1 MTIAKRMQ
9 KLSPSV
15 TMAIT
20 ALARE
25 LKEQGRDILSFS
37 AGEPDFDTPEVIKNA
52 AIAAINNG
60 HTKYTAV
67 EGIKQTKQAIINKL
81 KRDHG
86 INYELEDIII
96 SNGAKHSLFNLFQA
110 IIEEGD
116 EVIIPAPY
124 WVTYPEQVKFSDG
137 IPVFIETDES
147 NGFKITAKQLK
158 ESITSRTKVLLL
170 NTPSNPTGSI
180 YSKNELIELGKVLE
194 GSDIIV
200 FSDEMYEKIIFDN
213 KEFTAAA
220 QVSNDMFKRT
230 VTINGL
236 SKSAAMT
243 GWRFGYLASPKK
255 DLIKAMIKLQ
265 GQCTSNVN
273 AMTQHAAIVALDG
286 GAHETLKMMNTEFEK
301 RRNVALE
308 KFNNINGLS
317 CYKPD
322 GAFYL
327 FVNIKELSN
336 DSMDFCA
343 KLLEKEGVAVVPGLA
358 FGAEGYF
365 RFSFATDL
373 ESIVEGINR
382 IEKFVKETF

>member
-1 MTIAKRMQ
+1 
-9 KLSPSV
+9 
-15 TMAIT
+15 
-20 ALARE
+20 
-25 LKEQGRDILSFS
+25 
-37 AGEPDFDTPEVIKNA
+37 
-52 AIAAINNG
+52 
-60 HTKYTAV
+60 
-67 EGIKQTKQAIINKL
+67 
-81 KRDHG
+81 
-86 INYELEDIII
+86 
-96 SNGAKHSLFNLFQA
+96 
-110 IIEEGD
+110 
-116 EVIIPAPY
+116 
-124 WVTYPEQVKFSDG
+124 
-137 IPVFIETDES
+137 
-147 NGFKITAKQLK
+147 
-158 ESITSRTKVLLL
+158 
-170 NTPSNPTGSI
+170 
-180 YSKNELIELGKVLE
+180 
-194 GSDIIV
+194 
-200 FSDEMYEKIIFDN
+200 MYEKIIFDN

-365 RFSFATDL
+365 SFSFATDL

-382 IEKFVKETF
+382 IQKFVKETF